1 MSYTD
6 SDRTLAL
13 AGVFQAARLT
23 HQLARRGMTDGPAL
37 SSSLH
42 SIFQLSP
49 DHVIEVF
56 GDLAGVSSGLRTL
69 VDQLDNPKQRDAE
82 LTRYVIGVI
91 QLAIKLGKDAQR
103 QEALG
108 RDIGDLD
115 DRRKAFDMEDSQLFA
130 PLADIYQR
138 HLSTLSPRIMV
149 KGEPLHLQNPDTAA
163 RIRTA
168 LLAGVRAAHLWQQ
181 CGGSRWQLVFK
192 RAKLVTTARQLLS
205 AADND

>member
-13 AGVFQAARLT
+13 AGIFQAARLT
-23 HQLARRGMTDGPAL
+23 AQLARRGTVDSDTL
-37 SSSLH
+37 SASLH
-42 SIFQLSP
+42 SLFVLNPAQVA
-49 DHVIEVF
+49 DVF
-56 GDLAGVSSGLRTL
+56 GGVAGVAMGLRCL
-69 VDQLDNPKQRDAE
+69 IDQLDHPKQRDAE
-82 LTRYVIGVI
+82 LSRYAVGVI
-91 QLAIKLGKDAQR
+91 QLAIGLRKDAER
-103 QEALG
+103 EASLG

-115 DRRKAFDMEDSQLFA
+115 DRRKAFDMEDTQLYA

-138 HLSTLSPRIMV
+138 HISSQSPRIMV

-163 RIRTA
+163 RIRSA

-192 RAKLVTTARQLLS
+192 RTLLVSTARRLL
-205 AADND
+205 DQVDTD